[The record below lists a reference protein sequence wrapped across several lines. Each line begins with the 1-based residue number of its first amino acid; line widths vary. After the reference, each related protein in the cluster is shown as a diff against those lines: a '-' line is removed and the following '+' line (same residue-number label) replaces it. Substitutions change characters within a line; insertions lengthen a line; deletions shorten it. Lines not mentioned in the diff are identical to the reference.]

1 MSMNRR
7 GFVRR
12 CCRCRVYVFNFNYP
26 GDFFNRLRIVCQV
39 FFPCSFRLGIVL
51 SKPFTSLGSGLRAA
65 EKEESH
71 SQSVTR
77 GD

>member
-51 SKPFTSLGSGLRAA
+51 STPFTSLGSGSPCRR
-65 EKEESH
+65 ERGKPF
-71 SQSVTR
+71 SV